1 MDKADNILLVNGCIN
16 VNYAGSYSKSSDTLS
31 ALKYSVLDE
40 IMSDIDTRLKD
51 KQIELDTL
59 FYNCE
64 DITFLYDEE
73 GLLDEDMAED
83 FLDYLLEQPEFEYD
97 NIKENLDDIDIEEC
111 SDEPD
116 LYDFDCCIDIDL
128 MPIAERY
135 AKEKGLNLTADKDT
149 RDDDER

>member
-1 MDKADNILLVNGCIN
+1 MDKIDNILLVNGCIN
-16 VNYAGSYSKSSDTLS
+16 IDYAGSYSKSSDTLS
-31 ALKYSVLDE
+31 ALKNTVLDE

-51 KQIELDTL
+51 KQIELDFL
-59 FYNCE
+59 FNNCV

-97 NIKENLDDIDIEEC
+97 NIKENLDDIDIEKC
-111 SDEPD
+111 YDEPE
-116 LYDFDCCIDIDL
+116 LYDFDCYIDIDL

-135 AKEKGLNLTADKDT
+135 AKEKGLNFTADKSA
-149 RDDDER
+149 RDDNER